1 MPPVARLSSGEE
13 IVLVMVGHNSTHG
26 FFLGVSSDDKLFKS
40 SLDLSDDAA
49 LEDVDNK
56 VTEALRQV
64 TGVTEA
70 GYLGHL

>member
-1 MPPVARLSSGEE
+1 
-13 IVLVMVGHNSTHG
+13 MVGHNYTHG
-26 FFLGVSSDDKLFKS
+26 FFMGVSSDDKLFKS